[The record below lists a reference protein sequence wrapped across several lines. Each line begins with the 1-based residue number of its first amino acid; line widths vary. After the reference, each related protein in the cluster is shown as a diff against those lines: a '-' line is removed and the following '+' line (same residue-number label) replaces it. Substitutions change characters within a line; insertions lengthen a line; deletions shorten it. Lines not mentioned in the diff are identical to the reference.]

1 MANAPIHQ
9 IWMSSMLAIIRP
21 MSMQIGS
28 RGRGSTGS
36 HIP

>member
-21 MSMQIGS
+21 MSMQIG
-28 RGRGSTGS
+28 RDEARPWLHG
-36 HIP
+36 